1 MIELSRHIEILLL
14 ENDCVIVPGFGG
26 FMAHHRPAEY
36 VEEEGIFYPPQR
48 TLGFNPQLTLNDSIL
63 AQSYVEAYDIS
74 YPEAVR
80 RIDDELEEIKQL
92 IAIEGEY
99 EFHGIGTIKQ
109 TTDGYYDFE
118 PCAAGI
124 LSPSLYALNSYVLN
138 TIVEKPDTINVE
150 VTGMHNAVE
159 VVSTEGKDARNSADV
174 EVKDEKE
181 LSYVVDDDQDDIF
194 TLRMRTLRRI
204 SAAAMLLMLFAFT
217 IIPLPAGKGSNSITT
232 CSMVS
237 TSSSATSQND
247 TPMTIATPSENVAE
261 QSEDND
267 VEESTINVVDNDAT
281 VDTKEAPKTPDLVNV
296 KQEEKGA
303 VNEQVAQGVY
313 TIVLASKISE
323 QGAAEYASS
332 LKKEGYKD
340 VFVLANGKSRKVV
353 YGKFSKEVD
362 ALESL
367 RNLRDADE
375 RFALAWIAKN

>member
-36 VEEEGIFYPPQR
+36 VEEEGMFYPPQR

-80 RIDDELEEIKQL
+80 RIEDELEEIKQL

-109 TTDGYYDFE
+109 KADGYYDFE

-124 LSPSLYALNSYVLN
+124 LSPSLYALNSYV
-138 TIVEKPDTINVE
+138 ISAISEKPQTIDMA
-150 VTGMHNAVE
+150 VTGIGNTV
-159 VVSTEGKDARNSADV
+159 ADV
-174 EVKDEKE
+174 KNEDAAVPQPIVADSEAEKE
-181 LSYVVDDDQDDIF
+181 QTFNVDDEQDDIF

-204 SAAAMLLMLFAFT
+204 SAAAMLLMLLAFT
-217 IIPLPAGKGSNSITT
+217 IIPIPAGKGSSNVTT
-232 CSMVS
+232 CSIVN
-237 TSSSATSQND
+237 TNSAQSLHSDSQ
-247 TPMTIATPSENVAE
+247 MTTDNAAEASEEETLASEEAE
-261 QSEDND
+261 V
-267 VEESTINVVDNDAT
+267 VEASNE
-281 VDTKEAPKTPDLVNV
+281 TKETVIAPVIAPEVNA
-296 KQEEKGA
+296 KQEAKPSTNGSIAKGT
-303 VNEQVAQGVY
+303 Y
-313 TIVLASKISE
+313 TIVLASKISQ
-323 QGAAEYASS
+323 QGAEEYVAS

-340 VFVLANGKSRKVV
+340 VFVLENGNSRKVV
-353 YGKFSKEVD
+353 FGKFTKETD

-367 RNLRDADE
+367 RDLRDADE